1 MTEMPPT
8 AEEAE
13 PARWVPTRAFGRAVL
28 LVGLLLLIAVFTQ
41 RPDLVVIAAP
51 IAIGAAIGLWRR
63 PHARPSVRLSAAD
76 QTLPETGSLF
86 ASIDLM
92 NRDELRY
99 DLVVVRLAIDPW
111 LILREAGRPY
121 ATSIAAGDNVG
132 VDVVGRALRWGRHQ
146 FGPVIVHAVAADGLM
161 ISPSVAAPAMD
172 ISVYPMTEAFDAS
185 DAMPRAAGMVGFHRS
200 RRPGEGGEL
209 AGVRPFGPGD
219 RLRRIDWR
227 VSLRTRELHVAA
239 TLSDRDAEVVVLL
252 DVLHEA
258 GRSGGVYGARSVLD
272 TTVRAAAGIG
282 EYYLHHGDRVAFM
295 EYGWQGRRLRPSS
308 GHRHFLT
315 ALEWLLDVVPA
326 LDGQEPP
333 PSMIG
338 AHLISPNAL
347 VVVLTPLISPK
358 SAAMLARFARAG
370 RFVVAVDTMPPD
382 LLSAIVRPVSKP
394 AHGAATAVPWLTT
407 DAFTASA
414 ARLWRLDR
422 DNTIGELR
430 EHGIPVVTWDG
441 PGSLDEVLQQVSR
454 MASTPHAA
462 RAGAR

>member
-1 MTEMPPT
+1 MP
-8 AEEAE
+8 
-13 PARWVPTRAFGRAVL
+13 
-28 LVGLLLLIAVFTQ
+28 
-41 RPDLVVIAAP
+41 
-51 IAIGAAIGLWRR
+51 
-63 PHARPSVRLSAAD
+63 
-76 QTLPETGSLF
+76 
-86 ASIDLM
+86 
-92 NRDELRY
+92 
-99 DLVVVRLAIDPW
+99 
-111 LILREAGRPY
+111 
-121 ATSIAAGDNVG
+121 
-132 VDVVGRALRWGRHQ
+132 
-146 FGPVIVHAVAADGLM
+146 
-161 ISPSVAAPAMD
+161 
-172 ISVYPMTEAFDAS
+172 S
-185 DAMPRAAGMVGFHRS
+185 DAMPRAAGMVGCAPVPAARRRRRVRRGAHI
-200 RRPGEGGEL
+200 RPGRPAAAHRL
-209 AGVRPFGPGD
+209 AGLATD
-219 RLRRIDWR
+219 A
-227 VSLRTRELHVAA
+227 ELHVAA

-258 GRSGGVYGARSVLD
+258 GPLRRHRRPRSVLD
-272 TTVRAAAGIG
+272 IDGAGRGRHRRALPALAATGS
-282 EYYLHHGDRVAFM
+282 AFM
-295 EYGWQGRRLRPSS
+295 EYGWPGRRLRPSS

-333 PSMIG
+333 PSMFG
-338 AHLISPNAL
+338 AHLVSPNAL